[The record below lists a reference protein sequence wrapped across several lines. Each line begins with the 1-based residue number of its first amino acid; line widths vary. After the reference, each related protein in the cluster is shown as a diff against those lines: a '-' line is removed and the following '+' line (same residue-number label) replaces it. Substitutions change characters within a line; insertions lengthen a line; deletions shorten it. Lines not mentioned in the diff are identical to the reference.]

1 MDNEILEILKQIQ
14 AEQKQTNEKLTK
26 LEERQQRIEKKLDS
40 IYDQTADLTEFRTET
55 KQGIEN
61 IQKDVN
67 RLTNVTKTNCF
78 DIADLKAVK

>member
-14 AEQKQTNEKLTK
+14 AEQKQTNERLTK
-26 LEERQQRIEKKLDS
+26 LEEGQQRIEKKLDS
-40 IYDQTADLTEFRTET
+40 VYDQTADLTEFRTET

>member
-1 MDNEILEILKQIQ
+1 MDKEILELLRAIQSDVADIKQQ
-14 AEQKQTNEKLTK
+14 QSKTNERLN
-26 LEERQQRIEKKLDS
+26 RIEKKIDS
-40 IYDQTADLTEFRTET
+40 VYDQTADLTEFRTET

-61 IQKDVN
+61 IQKDIN

>member
-14 AEQKQTNEKLTK
+14 AEQQKTNER
-26 LEERQQRIEKKLDS
+26 LERIEKKIDNV
-40 IYDQTADLTEFRTET
+40 YDQTADLTEFRTET